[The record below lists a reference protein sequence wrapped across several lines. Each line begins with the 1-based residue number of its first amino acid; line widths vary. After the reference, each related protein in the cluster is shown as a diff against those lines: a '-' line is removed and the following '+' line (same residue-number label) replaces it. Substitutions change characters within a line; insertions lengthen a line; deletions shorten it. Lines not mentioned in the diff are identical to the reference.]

1 VKLSYYAAAAGPGCR
16 PRLLR
21 HPAGVRLTRRSRL
34 GVAPLRR
41 DADRPGV
48 DRLEAGRHR
57 YLEAVRRHYLE
68 AARPAAVRHRYL
80 EAGRPE
86 AVRHHYLEAGRPEAV
101 RRRYLE
107 AGRLEAGR
115 HHYLEDARLEGAR
128 QVACRPDHRVAVPA
142 DVRVD
147 VPRRDA
153 AAVAAGDVPNATDR
167 DTTAG
172 HGNSCPNTC
181 QSRT

>member
-1 VKLSYYAAAAGPGCR
+1 MKLSYYAAAAGPGCR

-68 AARPAAVRHRYL
+68 AARPAAVRHR
-80 EAGRPE
+80 
-86 AVRHHYLEAGRPEAV
+86 YLEAGRPEAV

>member
-1 VKLSYYAAAAGPGCR
+1 MKLSYYAAAAGPGCR

-80 EAGRPE
+80 EAGR
-86 AVRHHYLEAGRPEAV
+86 
-101 RRRYLE
+101 
-107 AGRLEAGR
+107 LEAGR